1 MTNELR
7 KRGARLAAPLFEVRT
22 HAFGKGLFA
31 LRPIPAGAPLFGED
45 EWIDDAE
52 RQSFVTLTTA
62 QFNAL
67 APERRAVFARFAYNT
82 GTDAITGTFHPEGV
96 RHPTNFTNH
105 CCDPNAG
112 YDGADAIVALRP
124 IAPGEEIRMDYGTFS
139 FTFDHAFACR
149 CGAANCRRKVT
160 AQDWPKLVRAGLRL
174 PAFMQKQADSV
185 A

>member
-1 MTNELR
+1 M
-7 KRGARLAAPLFEVRT
+7 FEVRT

-31 LRPIPAGAPLFGED
+31 LRPIAAGTRLFGED

-82 GTDAITGTFHPEGV
+82 GTDAITGTFHPETV

-112 YDGADAIVALRP
+112 YDGTDAIVALRP
-124 IAPGEEIRMDYGTFS
+124 IAVGEEIRMDYGTFS
-139 FTFDHAFACR
+139 FTFDHAFSCR
-149 CGAANCRRKVT
+149 CGAANCRGKVT
-160 AQDWPKLVRAGLRL
+160 GQDWPKLVRAGLRL
-174 PAFMQKQADSV
+174 PAFMQKQANAAV
-185 A
+185 